1 MVWNKQSC
9 NLLWMKL
16 NKIKRMIEDLTKK
29 QIEDEI
35 QQGNYNFNVQQIVHD
50 ILQKLNNQEVSLKDT
65 SSSHLS
71 YMSN

>member
-1 MVWNKQSC
+1 MIKENGMEQTILQFVMDEIKQ
-9 NLLWMKL
+9 N
-16 NKIKRMIEDLTKK
+16 KRMIEDLTKK

-65 SSSHLS
+65 SSII
-71 YMSN
+71 

>member
-9 NLLWMKL
+9 NLLWNEIKQ
-16 NKIKRMIEDLTKK
+16 NKRMIEDLTKK

-50 ILQKLNNQEVSLKDT
+50 ILQKLNNQEVSLKT
-65 SSSHLS
+65 HQVVI
-71 YMSN
+71 